1 MENYCEKMK
10 KYLGLIS
17 IIVLT
22 TLFFLPNDWKIETLG
37 ILLGLFLAI
46 KAPKGIWKTVAYVIY
61 TICILLLLYLVI
73 MGILMAG
80 LIKID

>member
-1 MENYCEKMK
+1 MK
-10 KYLGLIS
+10 KYLGLVS
-17 IIVLT
+17 VIILII

-46 KAPKGIWKTVAYVIY
+46 KAPKGIWKFVAYVIFI
-61 TICILLLLYLVI
+61 ICILLLLYLVI

-80 LIKID
+80 LIEIG

>member
-1 MENYCEKMK
+1 MK

-17 IIVLT
+17 VIILFI

-46 KAPKGIWKTVAYVIY
+46 KAPKGIWKSVAYVIF
-61 TICILLLLYLVI
+61 TIFILLLLYLFIMVI
-73 MGILMAG
+73 
-80 LIKID
+80 LIASLI